1 MRWPA
6 VLAVLAVVAGC
17 GENAASAPFDG
28 LPLDGD
34 FTVGVD
40 APVHVARDRYGIAHI
55 LAGSLG
61 DAAFAQGY
69 VTAHDRLPQMD
80 VLRRLGDGTLAELYG
95 ATDPSVIDLDLEM
108 RLHRMAKQAAATLDL
123 MRSPSAPSVDREVV
137 QLVERFADGVNAYA
151 RDLQRGYWTIDPGL
165 LAGFDPA
172 AFRPWSPVDSLVLV
186 RFEAFSQSWSVPR
199 EIDATELYQK
209 LRATFDAA
217 DPGNPA
223 AVARR
228 GISRDL
234 LRLTPVGTASTIA
247 GFPNVAVDTG
257 SRSDGSDPPPRT
269 AAGRPPPA
277 PVLDLTGSASFSAS
291 FSASAAPAPRPTVPQ
306 AVLDAARTFFAPP
319 DPGSAL
325 AALGPLAFG
334 PPRAGGNAWAVG
346 PALAGG
352 HALLAA
358 DLQLPLTSPA
368 TLYPIHLIVQ
378 RGPDD
383 SGAPPPAEP
392 DLDVLGVT
400 LPGIPGVLIGSN
412 RHLAWAATAAGHDVD
427 DVYLEQ
433 IAPCP
438 GGGGDCV
445 AWTDPGDP
453 GGTARSV
460 PIETFTEDIQIG
472 ARGAITGHTMA
483 TYELVPHHG
492 PIVPAIDRTRHA
504 LIARTAP
511 AALSIRSTG
520 DPPSFEL
527 RALYQL
533 ARAADVHAGFAAV
546 ADTARGRSWTM
557 IDDRQHIGWTTQ
569 AKIPLRPP
577 GAYAW
582 DPLVRQDAQAPFFV
596 LPGDGSSDWIAGAA
610 LSARYIPHAV
620 DPAQATLITANADP
634 VGATFDGLPLDQ
646 ATTDGEPLYAG
657 VAYDA
662 GLRQDRIAELVA
674 PGGPGAPAMTPAM
687 TVDDMAQI
695 QRDTRSTVGARLT
708 PAIRTA
714 LARLD
719 SPAGTPADLAPY
731 VAALPAADRARL
743 ATARA
748 LLDGWTFATPAAA
761 GASDAPD
768 PDSAATAVFHTWMH
782 YFIQRTLADE
792 LAAVDFDVWRLD
804 DGQLLRIVDALLD
817 DPKSMVTSPA
827 TQQPI
832 LCDDYAVPG
841 PDVSCTVQILAALVD
856 AMTYLESPGG
866 FGTADVQDWRWGKL
880 HRLAIAPID
889 SGPGAAFGLPAPGD
903 PDPAGFPRAGDG
915 FTVSRADPGWS
926 DLDFSELAGPAHRL
940 VAEARPGQPIAVRWA
955 LPGGAIQDR
964 RSPHY
969 RDLLDRFYLTDQ
981 LFDAPSSID
990 EIVAAG
996 ESRWV
1001 FH

>member
-6 VLAVLAVVAGC
+6 VFVLAVLAGC
-17 GENAASAPFDG
+17 GENEASGPFDG

-40 APVHVARDRYGIAHI
+40 APVHVARDRHGIAHI
-55 LAGSLG
+55 VAGSLG
-61 DAAFAQGY
+61 DAAFVQGY

-80 VLRRLGDGTLAELYG
+80 VLRRLGAGTLAELYG

-108 RLHRMAKQAAATLDL
+108 RLHRMAQRASETLDL
-123 MRSPSAPSVDREVV
+123 MKSPAALLVDREVV
-137 QLVERFADGVNAYA
+137 QLLERFADGVNAYVG
-151 RDLQRGYWTIDPGL
+151 DLQRGYWTIDPGL
-165 LAGFDPA
+165 RAGFDPA
-172 AFRPWSPVDSLVLV
+172 AFRAWSPVDSLVVV
-186 RFEAFSQSWSVPR
+186 RFEAFSQSWSAPR

-209 LRATFDAA
+209 LRATFDGA

-257 SRSDGSDPPPRT
+257 SRSDGSDPAPT
-269 AAGRPPPA
+269 AAGRPA
-277 PVLDLTGSASFSAS
+277 PRTTAPLGALAPL
-291 FSASAAPAPRPTVPQ
+291 APAPRPTVPQ
-306 AVLDAARTFFAPP
+306 AVLDAARGFFAPP
-319 DPGSAL
+319 GPGSAL

-346 PALAGG
+346 PALAGDG

-358 DLQLPLTSPA
+358 DVQLPLTNPA
-368 TLYPIHLIVQ
+368 MLYPIHLIVQ
-378 RGPDD
+378 RAPDD

-400 LPGIPGVLIGSN
+400 LPGIPGVVIGSN

-445 AWTDPGDP
+445 AWTDPG
-453 GGTARSV
+453 GTARSV
-460 PIETFTEDIQIG
+460 PIETFTADIQIG
-472 ARGAITGHTMA
+472 ALGAITGHTMA
-483 TYELVPHHG
+483 TYEVVPHHG

-504 LIARTAP
+504 LIPRTAA

-533 ARAADVHAGFAAV
+533 ARAGDVHAGFAAL
-546 ADTARGRSWTM
+546 AGTARGRSWTM

-569 AKIPLRPP
+569 AQIPLRPP
-577 GAYAW
+577 GACAW
-582 DPLVRQDAQAPFFV
+582 DPRVRQDAQAPFFV
-596 LPGDGSSDWIAGAA
+596 LPGDGTGDWIAGAT
-610 LSARYIPHAV
+610 LSPRYIPHAV
-620 DPAQATLITANADP
+620 DPVQGTLITANADP

-646 ATTDGEPLYAG
+646 ATTDGEPLYVG

-662 GLRQDRIAELVA
+662 GLREDRIAQLVGTA
-674 PGGPGAPAMTPAM
+674 GPGTPAL
-687 TVDDMAQI
+687 TIDDMARI

-708 PAIRTA
+708 PAIRAA

-719 SPAGTPADLAPY
+719 SPAGTPGDLAPY
-731 VAALPAADRARL
+731 VAALPAADRVRL
-743 ATARA
+743 AAARA
-748 LLDGWTFATPAAA
+748 LLDAWTFATPAA
-761 GASDAPD
+761 GTSDPD
-768 PDSAATAVFHTWMH
+768 PADSAATAVFHTWMH
-782 YFIQRTLADE
+782 FFIQRTLADE
-792 LAAVDFDVWRLD
+792 LAAVSFDVWRLD
-804 DGQLLRIVDALLD
+804 DGQLLRVVDALLD
-817 DPKSMVTSPA
+817 DPKSLVTSPA

-832 LCDDYAVPG
+832 LCDDYAAPG

-866 FGTADVQDWRWGKL
+866 FGTADPRDWRWGKL
-880 HRLAIAPID
+880 HRLAIAPIA
-889 SGPGAAFGLPAPGD
+889 SGPGGTGAAFGLPAPGD
-903 PDPAGFPRAGDG
+903 PDPGGFPRAGDG

-926 DLDFSELAGPAHRL
+926 DLDFSELAGPVHRL
-940 VAEARPGQPIAVRWA
+940 VAEARPGRPITVRWA
-955 LPGGAIQDR
+955 LAGGAIQDR

-990 EIVAAG
+990 DIVAAG

>member
-6 VLAVLAVVAGC
+6 VLAVLAALAGC
-17 GENAASAPFDG
+17 AENAASAPFDG

-40 APVHVARDRYGIAHI
+40 APVHVARDRHGVAHI

-61 DAAFAQGY
+61 DAAFVQGY

-95 ATDPSVIDLDLEM
+95 AIDPSVIDLDLEI
-108 RLHRMAKQAAATLDL
+108 RLHRMAQQAAATLAL
-123 MRSPSAPSVDREVV
+123 MQSPTAPAVDRDVL
-137 QLVERFADGVNAYA
+137 QLVDRFADGVNAYV
-151 RDLQRGYWTIDPGL
+151 RDLLRGYWTLDPGL
-165 LAGFDPA
+165 LAGFNPA
-172 AFRPWSPVDSLVLV
+172 AFRSWSPVDSLVV
-186 RFEAFSQSWSVPR
+186 ARFEAFSQSWSAPR

-209 LRATFDAA
+209 LRATFDGA

-234 LRLTPVGTASTIA
+234 LRLTPVGTGSTIA
-247 GFPNVAVDTG
+247 GFPNVAIDTG
-257 SRSDGSDPPPRT
+257 SRSDGSDPSPT
-269 AAGRPPPA
+269 AAGRPPRAAFGA
-277 PVLDLTGSASFSAS
+277 PFTAPFTAP
-291 FSASAAPAPRPTVPQ
+291 FAAPPRPTVPQ
-306 AVLDAARTFFAPP
+306 AVLDAARGFFAPP
-319 DPGSAL
+319 GAGGPLGP
-325 AALGPLAFG
+325 LGPLAFG

-358 DLQLPLTSPA
+358 DLQLPLTNPA
-368 TLYPIHLIVQ
+368 MFYPIHLIVQ

-392 DLDVLGVT
+392 DLDVLGLT
-400 LPGIPGVLIGSN
+400 LPGIPAVLIGSN

-438 GGGGDCV
+438 AGGGDCV
-445 AWTDPGDP
+445 AWTDP

-460 PIETFTEDIQIG
+460 PIETHTADIQIG
-472 ARGAITGHTMA
+472 TLGAITGHTMA

-492 PIVPAIDRTRHA
+492 PIVPGIDRTRHA
-504 LIARTAP
+504 LIARTGP

-533 ARAADVHAGFAAV
+533 ARARDVHAGFV
-546 ADTARGRSWTM
+546 ALADSARGRSWTL

-569 AKIPLRPP
+569 AQIPLRPP

-582 DPLVRQDAQAPFFV
+582 DPLVRQDAPAPFFV
-596 LPGDGSSDWIAGAA
+596 LPGDGTGDWIAGAA
-610 LSARYIPHAV
+610 LSPRYIPHAV
-620 DPAQATLITANADP
+620 DPAQGTLITANADP
-634 VGATFDGLPLDQ
+634 VGATLDGLPLDQ
-646 ATTDGEPLYAG
+646 ATTDGQPLYVG

-662 GLRQDRIAELVA
+662 GLRQDRIAELVRQ
-674 PGGPGAPAMTPAM
+674 GGPGAAMTI
-687 TVDDMAQI
+687 DDMARI

-708 PAIRTA
+708 PAILVA

-719 SPAGTPADLAPY
+719 SPAGTPGDLAPY

-743 ATARA
+743 ATART

-761 GASDAPD
+761 GASDPPD
-768 PDSAATAVFHTWMH
+768 ADSAATAVFHTWMH
-782 YFIQRTLADE
+782 FFIQRTLADE

-804 DGQLLRIVDALLD
+804 DGQLLRVVDALLN
-817 DPKSMVTSPA
+817 DPKSLVTSPA

-832 LCDDYAVPG
+832 LCDDYAAPG

-856 AMTYLESPGG
+856 AMTYLESPRG
-866 FGTADVQDWRWGKL
+866 FGTADPQDWRWGKL
-880 HRLAIAPID
+880 HRLAIAPV
-889 SGPGAAFGLPAPGD
+889 SLFGPGGPGSPGAAFGLPAPGD

-926 DLDFSELAGPAHRL
+926 DLDFSELAGPALRL
-940 VAEARPGQPIAVRWA
+940 VAEARPGQLIAVRWA
-955 LPGGAIQDR
+955 LPGGAIEDR
-964 RSPHY
+964 RSPHD

>member
-6 VLAVLAVVAGC
+6 VFAILAVLAGC
-17 GENAASAPFDG
+17 GENTASAPFDG

-55 LAGSLG
+55 VAGSLG
-61 DAAFAQGY
+61 DAAFVQGY

-80 VLRRLGDGTLAELYG
+80 VLRRLGAGTLAELYG
-95 ATDPSVIDLDLEM
+95 ASDPSVIDLDLEM
-108 RLHRMAKQAAATLDL
+108 RLHRMAQRASETLDL
-123 MRSPSAPSVDREVV
+123 LKSPTALPVDREVV
-137 QLVERFADGVNAYA
+137 QLVERFADGVNAYVA
-151 RDLQRGYWTIDPGL
+151 DLQRGYWTIDPGL
-165 LAGFDPA
+165 RAGFDPA
-172 AFRPWSPVDSLVLV
+172 TFRAWSPVDSLVV
-186 RFEAFSQSWSVPR
+186 ARFEAFSQSWSAPR

-209 LRATFDAA
+209 LRATFDGA

-234 LRLTPVGTASTIA
+234 LRLTPVGTASPIA
-247 GFPNVAVDTG
+247 GFPNIAVDSG
-257 SRSDGSDPPPRT
+257 SRSDGSDPPPQPDAGRRAPHT
-269 AAGRPPPA
+269 AAP
-277 PVLDLTGSASFSAS
+277 LGSLGPL
-291 FSASAAPAPRPTVPQ
+291 APAPRPTVPQ
-306 AVLDAARTFFAPP
+306 AVLDAARGFFAPP
-319 DPGSAL
+319 GPGSAL

-346 PALAGG
+346 PARAGDG

-358 DLQLPLTSPA
+358 DVQLPLTSPA
-368 TLYPIHLIVQ
+368 MLYPIHLIVQ
-378 RGPDD
+378 RAPDD

-400 LPGIPGVLIGSN
+400 LPGIPGVVIGSN

-445 AWTDPGDP
+445 AWIDP

-472 ARGAITGHTMA
+472 ALGAITGHTMA
-483 TYELVPHHG
+483 TYEVVPHHG

-504 LIARTAP
+504 LIPRTAP

-533 ARAADVHAGFAAV
+533 ARAGDVHAGFAAL
-546 ADTARGRSWTM
+546 AGAARGRSWTM

-569 AKIPLRPP
+569 AQIPLRPP

-596 LPGDGSSDWIAGAA
+596 LPGDGTGDWIAGAT
-610 LSARYIPHAV
+610 LSPRYIPHAV
-620 DPAQATLITANADP
+620 GPVQGTLITASADP

-646 ATTDGEPLYAG
+646 ATTDGEPLYVG

-662 GLRQDRIAELVA
+662 GLREDRITQLVGT
-674 PGGPGAPAMTPAM
+674 GGPGTPAM
-687 TVDDMAQI
+687 TIDDMARI

-708 PAIRTA
+708 PAIRAA

-719 SPAGTPADLAPY
+719 SPAGTPSDLAPY

-743 ATARA
+743 AAARA
-748 LLDGWTFATPAAA
+748 LLDGWTFATPAA
-761 GASDAPD
+761 GASDPD
-768 PDSAATAVFHTWMH
+768 SADSAATAVFHTWMH
-782 YFIQRTLADE
+782 FFIQRTLADE
-792 LAAVDFDVWRLD
+792 LAAVSFDVWRLD
-804 DGQLLRIVDALLD
+804 DGQLLRVVDALLN
-817 DPKSMVTSPA
+817 DPKSLVTSPA

-832 LCDDYAVPG
+832 LCDDYAAPG

-856 AMTYLESPGG
+856 AMTHLESPRG
-866 FGTADVQDWRWGKL
+866 FGTADPRDWRWGKL

-889 SGPGAAFGLPAPGD
+889 AGTGAAFGLPAPGD
-903 PDPAGFPRAGDG
+903 PDPGGFPRAGDG

-926 DLDFSELAGPAHRL
+926 DLDFSELAGPVHRL
-940 VAEARPGQPIAVRWA
+940 VAEARPGRPITVRWA

-990 EIVAAG
+990 DIVAAG

>member
-6 VLAVLAVVAGC
+6 VLAVVAGLAGC

-40 APVHVARDRYGIAHI
+40 APVHVARDRYGTAHI

-61 DAAFAQGY
+61 DAAFVQGY

-95 ATDPSVIDLDLEM
+95 ALDPSVIDLDLEI
-108 RLHRMAKQAAATLDL
+108 RLHRMAQQAAATLER
-123 MRSPSAPSVDREVV
+123 MQSATAPAVDRDVV
-137 QLVERFADGVNAYA
+137 QLVERFADGVNAYV
-151 RDLQRGYWTIDPGL
+151 RDLERGYWTIDPGL

-172 AFRPWSPVDSLVLV
+172 TFRPWSPVDSLVVV
-186 RFEAFSQSWSVPR
+186 RFEAFSQSWSAPR

-209 LRATFDAA
+209 LRATFDGA

-234 LRLTPVGTASTIA
+234 LRLTPVGTVSTIA

-257 SRSDGSDPPPRT
+257 SRSDGSDPSPP
-269 AAGRPPPA
+269 AAGRPPIA
-277 PVLDLTGSASFSAS
+277 PF
-291 FSASAAPAPRPTVPQ
+291 AAPFAAPPRPTVPQ
-306 AVLDAARTFFAPP
+306 AVLDAARAFFAPP
-319 DPGSAL
+319 APGGAI

-346 PALAGG
+346 PALAGTG

-358 DLQLPLTSPA
+358 DLQLPLTNPA
-368 TLYPIHLIVQ
+368 MLYPIHLIVQ

-433 IAPCP
+433 IAPC

-453 GGTARSV
+453 GGTPRSV
-460 PIETFTEDIQIG
+460 PIETFTADIQIG
-472 ARGAITGHTMA
+472 TLGAITGHTMA
-483 TYELVPHHG
+483 SYELVPHHG

-520 DPPSFEL
+520 DGPSFEL

-533 ARAADVHAGFAAV
+533 ARAGDVHAGFAAL
-546 ADTARGRSWTM
+546 ADSARGRSWTL
-557 IDDRQHIGWTTQ
+557 IDDQQHIGWTTQ
-569 AKIPLRPP
+569 AQIPLRPP

-582 DPLVRQDAQAPFFV
+582 DPLVRQDALAPFFV
-596 LPGDGSSDWIAGAA
+596 LPGDGTADWIAGAV
-610 LSARYIPHAV
+610 LSPRYIPHAV
-620 DPAQATLITANADP
+620 DPAQGTLITANADP
-634 VGATFDGLPLDQ
+634 VGATFDGRPLDQ
-646 ATTDGEPLYAG
+646 ATTDGQPLYVG

-662 GLRQDRIAELVA
+662 GLREDRIAALVGS
-674 PGGPGAPAMTPAM
+674 GGAGGAMTPAI
-687 TVDDMAQI
+687 TPAITIDDMARI

-708 PAIRTA
+708 PAIRAA

-719 SPAGTPADLAPY
+719 SPAGTPGDLAPY

-743 ATARA
+743 ATART
-748 LLDGWTFATPAAA
+748 LFDGWTFATPPAAEP
-761 GASDAPD
+761 SDPPD

-782 YFIQRTLADE
+782 FFIQRTLADE

-817 DPKSMVTSPA
+817 DPKSLVTSPA

-832 LCDDYAVPG
+832 LCDDYAAPG
-841 PDVSCTVQILAALVD
+841 PDVSCTVQVLAALVD
-856 AMTYLESPGG
+856 AMTYLESPSG
-866 FGTADVQDWRWGKL
+866 FGTADPQGWRWGKL
-880 HRLAIAPID
+880 HRLAIAPLA
-889 SGPGAAFGLPAPGD
+889 SGAGGAGAALGLPAPGD

-915 FTVSRADPGWS
+915 FTLNRADPGWS

-940 VAEARPGQPIAVRWA
+940 VVEARAGRPIAVRWA